1 MVCISFLVK
10 VKYKKILPK
19 LFKELKKQKIMFR
32 VICSGNI
39 LNHPVKKYL
48 NYSVF
53 QKLNNSN
60 RVHNDGFFIGNH
72 PINITKE
79 LYKVRKIFDNLS

>member
-1 MVCISFLVK
+1 MMIQGIIFEMLN
-10 VKYKKILPK
+10 K
-19 LFKELKKQKIMFR
+19 LF
-32 VICSGNI
+32 ICSGNI

-48 NYSVF
+48 NYSIF

-72 PINITKE
+72 PADIKKE
-79 LYKVRKIFDNLS
+79 LYKVKKIFDSFN